1 MEEKKHKEI
10 DVVALAIKVLK
21 EWRTLLKFMLV
32 SGILGVI
39 IAFSTPREYTSEVI
53 LAPELSSGGLG
64 MTGNLADLASSF
76 GVDLG
81 KKSSMDAIYPELYPD
96 VFSSTD
102 FILNLFDVP
111 VRLKDDSNTR
121 TYLHHILVENKIP
134 FWQYPKVWIINMLK
148 KPEVPGKG
156 KSAKD
161 PYRLSKIDSEI
172 CKGIE
177 MSMSCMIDKKTS
189 EISISFTDQDP
200 MVAAIMADTLQHR
213 LQNYISEYRTKKARV
228 DFEYYKKMAAES
240 KQQYEKAQKAYASY
254 ADANTDLMLQS
265 YRAKADQLENEMQ
278 LQYNV
283 YNQMSAQM
291 KAAEAKIQERTPAF
305 TVIQNAYMP
314 VKASNRRSMRAVIFL
329 FLGIL
334 ADVAWVLVLRDLVR
348 SWKKKEN

>member
-134 FWQYPKVWIINMLK
+134 F
-148 KPEVPGKG
+148 
-156 KSAKD
+156 
-161 PYRLSKIDSEI
+161 
-172 CKGIE
+172 
-177 MSMSCMIDKKTS
+177 
-189 EISISFTDQDP
+189 
-200 MVAAIMADTLQHR
+200 
-213 LQNYISEYRTKKARV
+213 
-228 DFEYYKKMAAES
+228 
-240 KQQYEKAQKAYASY
+240 
-254 ADANTDLMLQS
+254 
-265 YRAKADQLENEMQ
+265 
-278 LQYNV
+278 
-283 YNQMSAQM
+283 
-291 KAAEAKIQERTPAF
+291 
-305 TVIQNAYMP
+305 
-314 VKASNRRSMRAVIFL
+314 SN
-329 FLGIL
+329 
-334 ADVAWVLVLRDLVR
+334 
-348 SWKKKEN
+348 